1 MRSAA
6 AVFIVLLIV
15 RRNGQTLWLIFLAR
29 PESRKQQIS
38 SSKSEHFVPLNKKKH
53 VVNWNIKLNGFW

>member
-6 AVFIVLLIV
+6 AVVFIVLLMM
-15 RRNGQTLWLIFLAR
+15 RRGGMAKHCHWVVPAR

-38 SSKSEHFVPLNKKKH
+38 SFKFQVRPFCSTDKLKK
-53 VVNWNIKLNGFW
+53 NY